1 MMERVTLEAKM
12 RKLEDMLLRMH
23 AITKQSMEAIIGLPS
38 NNARETIR
46 ELEYATDIINWEL
59 FEEAVM
65 TIATQQPTARDL
77 RFIIMV
83 ASIASIYERIN
94 DLALDI
100 ATCVGKIG
108 KIPQE
113 LDKNLKTILDAIL
126 NMLEVTRKA
135 MATHSFINLYDTLSK
150 LDDVIDNNF
159 REILDFIKNSK
170 DLSAELMLNLV
181 MIFRDLERIGDLM
194 GKIGSRLIY
203 IETGKM
209 IPIK

>member
-23 AITKQSMEAIIGLPS
+23 AITKQSMEAIIELPS
-38 NNARETIR
+38 NNAWETIR
-46 ELEYATDIINWEL
+46 ELEYTTDIINWEL

-194 GKIGSRLIY
+194 GK
-203 IETGKM
+203 
-209 IPIK
+209 

>member
-38 NNARETIR
+38 NNAWETIR
-46 ELEYATDIINWEL
+46 ELEYTTDIINWEL

>member
-23 AITKQSMEAIIGLPS
+23 VITKQSMEAIIGLPS
-38 NNARETIR
+38 NNAWETIR
-46 ELEYATDIINWEL
+46 ELEYTTDIINWEL

-170 DLSAELMLNLV
+170 DLPAEVMLNLV

>member
-38 NNARETIR
+38 NNAWETIR
-46 ELEYATDIINWEL
+46 ELEYTTDIINWEL

-159 REILDFIKNSK
+159 RETLDFIKNSEN
-170 DLSAELMLNLV
+170 LSAELMLNLV